1 MDKKLIYAVGAGVL
15 LVISIIIFILVQPS
29 TITLIINEE
38 SYTVQSNSRQ
48 VAQILLENNIPL
60 LPQDTIKPD
69 LNDRLPRGKDIIIE
83 RAVWVQFW
91 QNGEL
96 IAEILSANRHPST
109 LLSEADVSLPANA
122 ILQLNGFEVEF
133 NQELP
138 RMDQYVFQIITPVT
152 LTVEID
158 GDKVEIQSTSA
169 TLGEALW
176 EAGIAVSSVDSVS
189 MDLNSPLE
197 EDALVT
203 IKQATP
209 VTVTINEQTIEGFS
223 AAGSVGE
230 ALIDLGVSPQNLDLV
245 TPAVEQPLP
254 QNRQIQLVRV
264 REETILEQHT
274 TPYERLFEPDPE
286 LALDGR
292 SLIQAGQTGID
303 VTRTLVRYEN
313 DIEVNRTV
321 EENWIASEPQD
332 EILGYG
338 QLIEINTVE
347 SEYGN
352 LEYYRAVKMYAT
364 SYHPSAFSDGPKAH
378 TTTRGGCT
386 LEKGVVA
393 VAAAWYPSMV
403 GQEVYIPGY
412 GRGVVC
418 DSGGGIPGRYWID
431 LGYSDEDYVGWYHWV
446 TVYFLTPVPPTILWV
461 LP

>member
-1 MDKKLIYAVGAGVL
+1 MDKKLIYGIGAGIL
-15 LVISIIIFILVQPS
+15 LVISIIVFLSVQPN

-38 SYTVQSNSRQ
+38 RYTVQSNSRQ
-48 VAQILLENNIPL
+48 VAQVLLENDIPL
-60 LPQDTIKPD
+60 LPQDTINPAI
-69 LNDRLPRGKDIIIE
+69 NDRLPHGKDIIIE

-91 QNGEL
+91 QNSEL
-96 IAEILSANRHPST
+96 IAEILSANRRPSN
-109 LLSEADVSLPANA
+109 LLSEADVGLPANA
-122 ILQLNGFEVEF
+122 ILQLNGIEIAL

-138 RMDQYVFQIITPVT
+138 RRDQYVFQVIAPVT
-152 LTVEID
+152 FQIEID
-158 GDKVEIQSTSA
+158 GEKVEIQSTSA
-169 TLGEALW
+169 TLGDALW
-176 EAGIAVSSVDSVS
+176 EAGIAVSSIDTVS
-189 MDLNSPLE
+189 MELNDPLE
-197 EDALVT
+197 EDALIT
-203 IKQATP
+203 IKRATP
-209 VTVTINEQTIEGFS
+209 VTVTIGEQTIEGFS

-230 ALIDLGVSPQNLDLV
+230 ALADLDLSVQNLDLV
-245 TPAVEQPLP
+245 TPAVEQLIP

-264 REETILEQHT
+264 QEETILEQNT
-274 TPYERLFEPDPE
+274 TPYGRLFEPDPE

-292 SLIQAGQTGID
+292 SLMQAGQTGID
-303 VTRTLVRYEN
+303 VTLTLVRYEN
-313 DIEVNRTV
+313 DVEVNRTV
-321 EENWIASEPQD
+321 EESWIASEPQD

-352 LEYYRAVKMYAT
+352 LDYYRSVTMYAT
-364 SYHPSAFSDGPKAH
+364 SYHPSAFSDGPEGH

-418 DSGGGIPGRYWID
+418 DSGGGIPDRYWID

-446 TVYFLTPVPPTILWV
+446 TVYFLTPVPATILWV